1 MRGAALAGA
10 VVAVAALIAA
20 PAHAADMQPWDGTNP
35 FNCVLQYAGQGTQF
49 EHPQADPFCVEY
61 DKTHQDISKLGLVK
75 FMTKEPKRTSAA
87 MNKCWYYQVDH
98 WTGQIV
104 AGDGST
110 ETYHW
115 DGTYFFDKRFGWGG
129 VHVEHFSI
137 NHHTADPSKL
147 PGFPDSWKPYFGPG
161 RGGVAFRGDVNV
173 ERGCLPR
180 PGNGPSPYAHHGSNS
195 GGGGGGSGGSG
206 QPGSY
211 SGGTGSRDRLRPP
224 AGTVC
229 RRLGGAAH
237 SGLGRARLGMT
248 RGRLLRALGHTWRR
262 AHGFLHFCV
271 RGGGDLAVHLSGHGR
286 ADFVVTDARSFHAGR
301 AHVRSR
307 LGTAR
312 RALRGESL
320 IGRRGHNQ
328 ALVLAHRS
336 WRLVVGIRRSRVT
349 FLMAARP
356 SLSMKR
362 LGALLIASGR

>member
-10 VVAVAALIAA
+10 VAVIAALAAA

-35 FNCVLQYAGQGTQF
+35 FNCVLQYAGEGTQF
-49 EHPQADPFCVEY
+49 QHPQADPFCVEY

-75 FMTKEPKRTSAA
+75 FMTKEPARTSAA
-87 MNKCWYYQVDH
+87 INKCWYYQVDH

-129 VHVEHFSI
+129 VHVEHFTI
-137 NHHTADPSKL
+137 NHRTADPSKL

-180 PGNGPSPYAHHGSNS
+180 PGNGPSPYAHHDSS
-195 GGGGGGSGGSG
+195 GGGGGSG

-211 SGGTGSRDRLRPP
+211 SGGTTPSHRLRPP
-224 AGTVC
+224 AATKC

-237 SGLGRARLGMT
+237 SGLGRARLGIT
-248 RGRLLRALGHTWRR
+248 RGRLLRALGPTWRR

-271 RGGGDLAVHLSGHGR
+271 RGRGDLAVHLGRHGR
-286 ADFVVTDARSFHAGR
+286 ADFIATESKSFHAGR
-301 AHVRSR
+301 ARVGSR
-307 LGTAR
+307 LAAAH
-312 RALRGESL
+312 RALRGERVL
-320 IGRRGHNQ
+320 ARRGRNS
-328 ALVLAHRS
+328 VLGVPHRR
-336 WRLVVGIRRSRVT
+336 WRLLVGVHRGHVS
-349 FLMAARP
+349 FLAVARP
-356 SLSMKR
+356 SLSVKR
-362 LGALLIASGR
+362 IGALLIASGR